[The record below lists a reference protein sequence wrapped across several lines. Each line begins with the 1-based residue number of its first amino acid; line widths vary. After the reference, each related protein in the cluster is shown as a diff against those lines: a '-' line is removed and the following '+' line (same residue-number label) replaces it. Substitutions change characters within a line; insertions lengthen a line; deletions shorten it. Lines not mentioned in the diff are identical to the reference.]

1 MIEPKTV
8 ELGGKTYLLGKFPA
22 TVGREILMQYPTS
35 AMPKIGDYKTNHALM
50 LRIMSY
56 VGVQVEGREEPLM
69 LTTEALVNNHV
80 TNAETLVKLE
90 WAMVQ
95 HNFDFFYGWARV
107 KLPRIPDAK
116 SPIAS
121 VRNVDEI
128 CAALI
133 GANLAT
139 LQELRTVYTLQDALQ
154 MFEVLVVQRANE
166 YAAATQ
172 K

>member
-8 ELGGKTYLLGKFPA
+8 ELGSKTYILGKFPA

-50 LRIMSY
+50 LRIMGY

-95 HNFDFFYGWARV
+95 HNFDFFTDGR
-107 KLPRIPDAK
+107 
-116 SPIAS
+116 AS
-121 VRNVDEI
+121 SFLESLMQK
-128 CAALI
+128 AQSQAFGMLTKF
-133 GANLAT
+133 A
-139 LQELRTVYTLQDALQ
+139 
-154 MFEVLVVQRANE
+154 QR
-166 YAAATQ
+166 
-172 K
+172 